1 MSIHPDYFLP
11 QGYYFIIMQR
21 RDFLKNSALATTAA
35 VVGTGVASTVA
46 ASNSGI
52 YIKPTVSEIINP
64 LARPMVKKSL
74 KWGMVKEELSI
85 MDKFKLLKDLGY
97 DGVELDSPDKLEMK
111 EVLAARDKTG
121 LELPGTVNSMHWKLP
136 LSDPDPKK
144 REECVKSIEKALRD
158 TKQYGGTTVLV
169 VPGVVNANVTYAEA
183 YERSQAEIRK
193 VLPVAEETGVKIA
206 FENVWNQFLVS
217 PLEAARYVDEF
228 NHPLVGWYFDVG
240 NVLRYSWPN
249 SWIEA
254 LNKRILKL
262 DLKEFSFKKQNDLGL
277 WKGFDVEF
285 FEGDCNWPE
294 VNKALQKIGYSGW
307 ASAEVAGGDRKR
319 LLTIREKMDEI
330 FKA

>member
-1 MSIHPDYFLP
+1 
-11 QGYYFIIMQR
+11 MQR
-21 RDFLKNSALATTAA
+21 REFLKNTALAATAA
-35 VVGTGVASTVA
+35 AVGTTLVSDAMA
-46 ASNSGI
+46 A
-52 YIKPTVSEIINP
+52 P
-64 LARPMVKKSL
+64 LARPMIKKSL

-97 DGVELDSPDKLEMK
+97 DGVELDSPDNLDMK

-169 VPGVVNANVTYAEA
+169 VPGVVNASVSYKEA

-193 VLPVAEETGVKIA
+193 LLPVAEETGVKIA
-206 FENVWNQFLVS
+206 FENVWNQFLLS

-228 NHPLVGWYFDVG
+228 NHPMVGWYFDVG
-240 NVLRYSWPN
+240 NVLRYSWPA

-254 LNKRILKL
+254 LDKRILKL
-262 DLKEFSFKKQNDLGL
+262 DLKEFSFKKQNELGL

-285 FEGDCNWPE
+285 MEGDCNWSD

-319 LLTIREKMDEI
+319 LLTIREKMDEV

>member
-1 MSIHPDYFLP
+1 
-11 QGYYFIIMQR
+11 MQR

-97 DGVELDSPDKLEMK
+97 DGVELDSPDKLDMK

-217 PLEAARYVDEF
+217 PLEASRYVDDF
-228 NHPLVGWYFDVG
+228 NHPMVGWYFDVG

-319 LLTIREKMDEI
+319 LLTIREKMDDV

>member
-1 MSIHPDYFLP
+1 
-11 QGYYFIIMQR
+11 MQR
-21 RDFLKNSALATTAA
+21 RDFIRNSAAAVATAA
-35 VVGTGVASTVA
+35 VTGTAIAGQATAPSIITDLSPGAGAPATVLPPA
-46 ASNSGI
+46 
-52 YIKPTVSEIINP
+52 
-64 LARPMVKKSL
+64 MVKKSL
-74 KWGMVKEELSI
+74 KWGMVKEDLSI

-97 DGVELDSPDKLEMK
+97 DGVELDSPDKLDMK

-144 REECVKSIEKALRD
+144 REECVKSIEKALWD
-158 TKQYGGTTVLV
+158 TKAYGGTTVLV
-169 VPGVVNANVTYAEA
+169 VPGVVNANVSYGEA

-193 VLPVAEETGVKIA
+193 LLPVTEKTGVKIA
-206 FENVWNQFLVS
+206 FENVWNQFLLS

-228 NHPLVGWYFDVG
+228 KHPMVGWYFDVG
-240 NVLRYSWPN
+240 NVLRYSWPV
-249 SWIEA
+249 SWIEG

-262 DLKEFSFKKQNDLGL
+262 DLKEFSFKKQNDEGL
-277 WKGFDVEF
+277 WKGFQVEF

-307 ASAEVAGGDRKR
+307 ASAEVSGGDRKR

>member
-1 MSIHPDYFLP
+1 
-11 QGYYFIIMQR
+11 MQR

-35 VVGTGVASTVA
+35 VIGTGVASTVA

-319 LLTIREKMDEI
+319 LLTIREKMDDI

>member
-1 MSIHPDYFLP
+1 
-11 QGYYFIIMQR
+11 MQR
-21 RDFLKNSALATTAA
+21 RDFLKNSAAATTTALVGAGILTAA
-35 VVGTGVASTVA
+35 ADA
-46 ASNSGI
+46 KAGI
-52 YIKPTVSEIINP
+52 FVKPTGPEVIVP
-64 LARPMVKKSL
+64 AGKPMVKKSL
-74 KWGMVKEELSI
+74 KWGMVKEDLSI

-97 DGVELDSPDKLEMK
+97 DGVELDSPDKLDMK

-121 LELPGTVNSMHWKLP
+121 LLLPGTVNSMHWKLP

-144 REECVKSIEKALRD
+144 REECVKSIEKALWD
-158 TKQYGGTTVLV
+158 TKEYGGTTVLV
-169 VPGVVNANVTYAEA
+169 VPGVVNANVTYGEA

-193 VLPVAEETGVKIA
+193 LLPVAEKTGVKIA
-206 FENVWNQFLVS
+206 FENVWNQFLLS
-217 PLEAARYVDEF
+217 PLEAARYVDDF
-228 NHPLVGWYFDVG
+228 KHPMVGWYFDVG
-240 NVLRYSWPN
+240 NVLRYGWPS
-249 SWIEA
+249 SWIEG

-294 VNKALQKIGYSGW
+294 VNKSLQKIGYSGW
-307 ASAEVAGGDRKR
+307 ASAEVKGGDRTR

>member
-1 MSIHPDYFLP
+1 
-11 QGYYFIIMQR
+11 MQR
-21 RDFLKNSALATTAA
+21 RDFLKNTAM
-35 VVGTGVASTVA
+35 A
-46 ASNSGI
+46 ASAVAVGSSVLAGTEANAAMPAAGASAAGS
-52 YIKPTVSEIINP
+52 PA
-64 LARPMVKKSL
+64 ARPMVKKSL
-74 KWGMVKEELSI
+74 KWGMVKEDLSI

-97 DGVELDSPDKLEMK
+97 DGVELDSPDKLDMK

-144 REECVKSIEKALRD
+144 REECVKSIEKALYD

-193 VLPVAEETGVKIA
+193 LLPVCEKTGVKIA
-206 FENVWNQFLVS
+206 FENVWNQFLLS

-228 NHPLVGWYFDVG
+228 KHPMVGWYFDVG
-240 NVLRYSWPN
+240 NVLRYSWPV

-285 FEGDCNWPE
+285 MEGDCNWSE

-307 ASAEVAGGDRKR
+307 ASAEVSGGDRKR
-319 LLTIREKMDEI
+319 LLTIREKMDLV
-330 FKA
+330 FNA